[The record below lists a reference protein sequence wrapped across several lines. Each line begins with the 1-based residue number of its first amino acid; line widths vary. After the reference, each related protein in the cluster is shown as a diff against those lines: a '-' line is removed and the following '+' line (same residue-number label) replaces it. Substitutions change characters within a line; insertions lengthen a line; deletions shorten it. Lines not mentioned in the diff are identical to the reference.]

1 MTMEK
6 VNPPYRASFSTS
18 NAVVMALTSLCF
30 KVGRLSAV
38 SAPVP
43 LLAASANEAAAY
55 LEEGGKRLTPSQ
67 LRGLYRGED
76 IASVPLA
83 RRICS
88 LFYKSAKIDPGDS
101 SFLKTYESTL
111 WGEDIPV
118 RLSRRVDSYPYSIPP
133 HAKVEELLNRT
144 FIFVKN
150 AQPHV
155 SPILLSG
162 LLLFMLP
169 AIMPYREH
177 PFLLA
182 FLYAKAELIRFKKD
196 LLGIKLLKHLYKNEN
211 KLKSAY
217 EKSVGKEDMA
227 PFLIAYM
234 QAIEEAIEE
243 SIKHSLLLRGGLTP
257 MAKRMLE
264 KMEPGKF
271 YSATDLLSLLGLKS
285 RLGLHKNYL
294 KPALEANKIEMSN
307 PLSPTDRNQRY
318 RKKP

>member
-1 MTMEK
+1 MAMEK

-18 NAVVMALTSLCF
+18 NAVVLALTSLCF
-30 KVGRLSAV
+30 KVGRLSAI
-38 SAPVP
+38 SSP
-43 LLAASANEAAAY
+43 LPTLEASANEAAAY
-55 LEEGGKRLTPSQ
+55 LEKKGKRLTPSQ

-83 RRICS
+83 KRICG
-88 LFYKSAKIDPGDS
+88 LFYQSTKLDPSDY

-111 WGEDIPV
+111 WGEDVPV
-118 RLSRRVDSYPYSIPP
+118 RLSRRIESYPYSIPP
-133 HAKVEELLNRT
+133 HAKVEELLKRT
-144 FIFVKN
+144 FLFVKN

-177 PFLLA
+177 PYLLA
-182 FLYAKAELIRFKKD
+182 FLYAKAELIRFKKE
-196 LLGIKLLKHLYKNEN
+196 LIGIKLLKHLFKNED
-211 KLKSAY
+211 KLKTAY
-217 EKSVGKEDMA
+217 EKAVNKEDMA

-234 QAIEEAIEE
+234 ETIEEAIEE
-243 SIKHSLLLRGGLTP
+243 SIKHSLLTRGGLTP

-264 KMEPGKF
+264 AMEPDKY
-271 YSATDLLSLLGLKS
+271 YSATELLSLLGLKS